1 MQEHI
6 DLIFNWQLTVEYASN
21 DCKIPQVMEMIE
33 WGQKSRPK
41 KIPNSKPL
49 FGRNTVLHVL

>member
-1 MQEHI
+1 MQEQN

-21 DCKIPQVMEMIE
+21 DCKIPQVTGMIE

-41 KIPNSKPL
+41 KFPRVSYIKN
-49 FGRNTVLHVL
+49 